1 MNFENAWKFGSV
13 KDPAQN
19 SKYLEFEMRAQFI
32 VQATPEEKMSG
43 P

>member
-19 SKYLEFEMRAQFI
+19 SKYLEFEMQAQMTVVF
-32 VQATPEEKMSG
+32 TPPPVSG
-43 P
+43 S